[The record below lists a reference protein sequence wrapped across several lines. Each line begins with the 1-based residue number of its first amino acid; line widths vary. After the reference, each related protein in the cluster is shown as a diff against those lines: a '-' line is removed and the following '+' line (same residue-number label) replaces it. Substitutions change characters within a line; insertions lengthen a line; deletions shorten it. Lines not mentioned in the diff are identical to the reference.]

1 MQTSSLSTTT
11 VIKLLLVFVVS
22 CGGAAKSLPP
32 SPHLADWIVALGVA
46 ALPVLTFFD
55 QSIAH
60 DQRPQTVQVPIQP
73 QPIVEQ
79 PHGPALQPT
88 ITVGN

>member
-1 MQTSSLSTTT
+1 M
-11 VIKLLLVFVVS
+11 
-22 CGGAAKSLPP
+22 
-32 SPHLADWIVALGVA
+32 ALGVA